1 MAETGTK
8 GENVAKGPGRQAV
21 QVATFRQHA
30 ALLPLA
36 LSPTLQYVGG
46 KIPRMGDTESKQK
59 YISHVSY
66 VTCHLSCV
74 MCHLSLSHVTDAN
87 IYSHRPSPNYLSP
100 YAQQASLQRLPT
112 KKFAYISDKFIN
124 QKSSVHQEAGLTAG
138 HK

>member
-8 GENVAKGPGRQAV
+8 GENVAKGPGRLAV

-36 LSPTLQYVGG
+36 LSPSLQYVGG
-46 KIPRMGDTESKQK
+46 KILHTGDTESKQK
-59 YISHVSY
+59 IYLMCHMSHVI
-66 VTCHLSCV
+66 CHVSCV
-74 MCHLSLSHVTDAN
+74 TFHCHMSLTPTSTATG
-87 IYSHRPSPNYLSP
+87 PPPTTSPLMHN
-100 YAQQASLQRLPT
+100 RLVCKDTPQ
-112 KKFAYISDKFIN
+112 KKFAYISDKLIN